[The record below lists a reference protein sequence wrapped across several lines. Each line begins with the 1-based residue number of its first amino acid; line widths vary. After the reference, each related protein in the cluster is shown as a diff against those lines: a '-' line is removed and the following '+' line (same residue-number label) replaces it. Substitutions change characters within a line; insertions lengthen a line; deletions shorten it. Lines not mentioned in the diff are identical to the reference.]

1 METLGKKGVNASNRL
16 ACKGVGRGLK
26 RVSYVMA
33 SPKRPSTLP
42 DALTCLGVGD
52 GWPCADRRHSSFLY
66 RLGGETIL
74 MDCGDGMSTA
84 FSRSGVPYDR
94 VDRVFLSHL
103 HSDHVGGFLM
113 FVQGMWLE
121 RRQRPLVVHMPAEG
135 IEPMRR
141 MLDAVYL
148 FEELVGF
155 RLEMKPLEVG
165 KPVRVGA
172 VRVVPHPTS
181 HLADLQNSFGKK
193 YPQAFDCFSF
203 LMEAPGRRVGHS
215 ADIGGLEDL
224 KPLLTKPL
232 DHLTCELA
240 HCELEGICD
249 LLRGKEIGGVTFIH
263 LARQLWDDLRGTRR
277 LLKARLGR
285 IPFEI
290 GREGVE
296 MGLGRIGR

>member
-1 METLGKKGVNASNRL
+1 
-16 ACKGVGRGLK
+16 
-26 RVSYVMA
+26 
-33 SPKRPSTLP
+33 
-42 DALTCLGVGD
+42 
-52 GWPCADRRHSSFLY
+52 
-66 RLGGETIL
+66 

-84 FSRSGVPYDR
+84 FNRSGVSYDR

-113 FVQGMWLE
+113 FIQGMWLE
-121 RRQRPLVVHMPAEG
+121 RRKRPLVVHLPAEG

-155 RLEMKPLEVG
+155 RLEMRPLEVG
-165 KPVRVGA
+165 KAVRVGA

-181 HLADLQNSFGKK
+181 HLADLKNSFGKK
-193 YPQAFDCFSF
+193 YLQPFDCFSF
-203 LMEAPGRRVGHS
+203 VMETAGRRVGHS

-224 KPLLTKPL
+224 KPLLAKPL

-240 HCELEGICD
+240 HCDLDGICD
-249 LLRGKEIGGVTFIH
+249 LLRGKDIGGITFIH
-263 LARQLWDDLRGTRR
+263 LARPLWEDLKETRR
-277 LLKARLGR
+277 RLKSLLGGIR
-285 IPFEI
+285 FEI

-296 MGLGRIGR
+296 SNLG